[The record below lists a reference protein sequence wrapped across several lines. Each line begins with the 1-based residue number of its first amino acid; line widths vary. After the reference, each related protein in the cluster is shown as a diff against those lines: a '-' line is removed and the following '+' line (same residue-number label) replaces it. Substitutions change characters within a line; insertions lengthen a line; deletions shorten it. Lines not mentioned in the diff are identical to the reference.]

1 MTAESSSDLSPKAA
15 SARSW
20 IRSLLL
26 WLFVATAIAL
36 AVFPQIDLAV
46 SALASNGP
54 AGFPFGGYP
63 AVQLLHEAWT
73 WMSRA
78 IALALA
84 LFMLVRLAIRSSAR
98 LRQLR
103 AAGFLLLLM
112 LLGPGLLVNVLK
124 DNWGRARPAQI
135 TEFGGTAHFTPF
147 LVPAKECARNCSFPS
162 GHAAIGFWF
171 MGPAFTD
178 RRRRT
183 LWFGLGILC
192 GLGIGCVRIAQGG
205 HFLSDVLF
213 SGWIVYGTALVLSR
227 MLLERPGAMARS
239 A

>member
-1 MTAESSSDLSPKAA
+1 MAAESSSGTAPEAA
-15 SARSW
+15 RARSW
-20 IRSLLL
+20 IRSPLL
-26 WLFVATAIAL
+26 WLFVVTAIAL

-46 SALASNGP
+46 SALASDGP

-63 AVQLLHEAWT
+63 AVRLLHEGWT

-84 LFMLVRLAIRSSAR
+84 VFMLLRLAIRSPAR
-98 LRQLR
+98 PRQLR

-112 LLGPGLLVNVLK
+112 LLGPGLLVNALK
-124 DNWGRARPAQI
+124 DSWGRARPAQI
-135 TEFGGTAHFTPF
+135 TEFGGAAHFTPF
-147 LVPAKECARNCSFPS
+147 LIPAKECARNCSFPS

-171 MGPAFTD
+171 MGPAFID

-183 LWFGLGILC
+183 LWFALGILC

-227 MLLERPGAMARS
+227 MLLKQPDAIAPS
-239 A
+239 P